1 MIVLPFTVY
10 AACFKIHFIVLNHSG
25 PGDAQMPSLFQ
36 ANLVGNDFNKN
47 PLQVAYGSKLTL
59 KNMGYGGGL
68 LHSHVQNFPV
78 GSKQQ
83 QVTCYHYKDDNN
95 HFTVVP
101 PWGANPLDP
110 NGEIQFLKDNDVI
123 RLQHGPTGRNLHS
136 HLIPAPVTKTAHE
149 VSCYGNATVGD
160 EGDMWRVEVV
170 NDIKQ
175 GSRKHVKQIQS
186 LTTRLRFRHQKLG
199 CYLRAANVVL
209 PQWGFKQTEV
219 SCEQH
224 TSESDTHTY
233 WNVENHW
240 NERRA
245 FSLDPLVLHAN
256 CSQWPRPRPARIGL
270 RSSATSGI

>member
-1 MIVLPFTVY
+1 VSRVSLLIVFPFTVY

-36 ANLVGNDFNKN
+36 ANLIGNDFGKN
-47 PLQVAYGSKLTL
+47 PLQVAYGSRVTL

-68 LHSHVQNFPV
+68 LHSHQQTFPT

-95 HFTVVP
+95 HWNIVP
-101 PWGANPLDP
+101 TWGEPAVDP
-110 NGEIQFLKDNDVI
+110 HGEIRFLKDNDLV
-123 RLQHGPTGRNLHS
+123 RLSHSPTGRNLHS
-136 HLIPAPVTKTAHE
+136 HYIPAPVTKTANE
-149 VSCYGNATVGD
+149 VSCYGNSSIGD
-160 EGDMWRVEVV
+160 AGDVWRVEVV

-175 GSRKHVKQIQS
+175 GSRKNVKQIQS
-186 LTTRLRFRHQKLG
+186 LTTRLRFRHKKLG

-219 SCEQH
+219 SCEKD

-240 NERRA
+240 NDRRTY
-245 FSLDPLVLHAN
+245 PYTVL
-256 CSQWPRPRPARIGL
+256 RIVG
-270 RSSATSGI
+270 